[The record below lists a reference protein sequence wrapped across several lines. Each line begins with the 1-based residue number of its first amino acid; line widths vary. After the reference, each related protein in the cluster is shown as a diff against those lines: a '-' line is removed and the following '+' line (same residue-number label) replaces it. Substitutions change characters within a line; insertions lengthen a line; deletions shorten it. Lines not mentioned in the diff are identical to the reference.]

1 MDNLN
6 FKLANLETQLD
17 KLFNGLPVGVVY
29 FILKSKLSEVETLYY
44 EQAQK
49 EYAVV
54 VQKQPQDQATQ
65 ENEPET
71 A

>member
-6 FKLANLETQLD
+6 FKLANLEVQLD

-29 FILKSKLSEVETLYY
+29 FILKSKLNEVESLYY

-49 EYAVV
+49 EYAAV
-54 VQKQPQDQATQ
+54 VQKQPQDQTAQ
-65 ENEPET
+65 QNEPET

>member
-6 FKLANLETQLD
+6 FKLANLEVQLE

-29 FILKSKLSEVETLYY
+29 FILKSKLSEVENLYY

-49 EYAVV
+49 EYAAV
-54 VQKQPQDQATQ
+54 VQKQSQDQTAQ
-65 ENEPET
+65 QNETET